1 MDPMVRAAGL
11 RGLGPLIDRLGGDG
25 DELLTRHGIPPAALD
40 ADEAVIRASAAGR
53 VLQVAAAELDCPDL
67 GLQLAERQDAGVLGP
82 LAIAIQN
89 SPTFGDALDC
99 MTRYLFVHS
108 PALSVSV
115 QPDPDGRAGVIALRY
130 TGTGAARLPP
140 QVADLGLGLIHR
152 IVLLLHGGGYGL
164 RSVHVPHPPLAPVS
178 RYTGFFGADV
188 RFDQPHAVLRVPAEI
203 VSREVPGGDRLL
215 RDIALDY
222 LSSHYSGPGQSVTGR
237 VRVLLGQAVGS
248 APVRIGDI
256 ARMLQLHPRT
266 LQRRLAAEDTTFDAV
281 LDGVRRDTAHHLITT
296 TDLPFGQVTAMVGM
310 TEQSALTR
318 AARRWFGQ
326 SPRVLRRASAG
337 RRAAGGPG

>member
-53 VLQVAAAELDCPDL
+53 VLQVAAAELGCPDL
-67 GLQLAERQDAGVLGP
+67 GLRLAERQDAGILGP

-89 SPTFGDALDC
+89 SPTVGDALDC

-108 PALSVSV
+108 PALSVGV
-115 QPDPDGRAGVIALRY
+115 LPDPEGRPGVIGLRY
-130 TGTGAARLPP
+130 ASADRGRLRP
-140 QVADLGLGLIHR
+140 QVADLGLGLMHR
-152 IVLLLHGGGYGL
+152 IILLMLGGGYGL

-188 RFDQPHAVLRVPAEI
+188 RFDQRDAVLRVPAGI
-203 VSREVPGGDRLL
+203 VSTEVPGGDLLL

-222 LSSHYSGPGQSVTGR
+222 LSSHYSAPGQSVTGR

-248 APVRIGDI
+248 APVRIADI
-256 ARMLQLHPRT
+256 ARMLQLHPRS
-266 LQRRLAAEDTTFDAV
+266 LQRRLAAEGSTFEAV
-281 LDGVRRDTAHHLITT
+281 LDSVRRDVAGHLITS
-296 TDLPFGQVTAMVGM
+296 TDLPFGQVTAMVGL

-318 AARRWFGQ
+318 ATRRWFGQ
-326 SPRVLRRASAG
+326 SPRALRRGSAS
-337 RRAAGGPG
+337 RLSPT